1 MQIQRRYAA
10 VIAGIGFMASV
21 SGLRGNAA
29 PPRTS
34 KVENSL
40 LGVHLMSTYK
50 DVLRRFGQPA
60 EIQVGM
66 PLAGEG
72 DSGGASSGAVGGGFP
87 GSGGPVGGSQGS
99 SGVLPP
105 PPNAVGKGGGG
116 LGPSLPGFG
125 GSGGFPGIGGAP
137 GSSGSPGSGGAPG
150 SAGGAGGSVGGTG
163 TGGLPIIPGS
173 GGESSGPSE
182 ETVWWYKFPQQ
193 GRFYAFLFNKQGRVI
208 QIQAHGFRPHP
219 NTPVAKNM
227 PAPVTAQGITLG
239 MQLGAVLKNY
249 GWSNDGEHVGD
260 YVVLRYGAG
269 QDRIAFQSLHNEIIG
284 ITVGIVK

>member
-1 MQIQRRYAA
+1 MQIQWRYAA

-21 SGLRGNAA
+21 SGLRVHAA

-34 KVENSL
+34 KTENSL

-50 DVLRRFGQPA
+50 DVLKRFGQPA

-66 PLAGEG
+66 PLSGEG
-72 DSGGASSGAVGGGFP
+72 DSGGPAGSGAGGAP
-87 GSGGPVGGSQGS
+87 GSGGGPTGGGMGS
-99 SGVLPP
+99 AGVLPP
-105 PPNAVGKGGGG
+105 PSNAVGKGGGG
-116 LGPSLPGFG
+116 AGPPLPGFG
-125 GSGGFPGIGGAP
+125 GSGGFPGSGGA
-137 GSSGSPGSGGAPG
+137 SGSGGFPGSGGA
-150 SAGGAGGSVGGTG
+150 SGGASNAGGTG
-163 TGGLPIIPGS
+163 MGGLPIIPGS

-208 QIQAHGFRPHP
+208 QIQAHGFRPRP

-227 PAPVTAQGITLG
+227 PTAVTAQGVTLG

-260 YVVLRYGAG
+260 YVVLRYGMG
-269 QDRIAFQSLHNEIIG
+269 QDRVAFQSLHNEIVG